1 MNSKHISIALLA
13 IMSLSILTGCAS
25 NLITDQPTASLTPY
39 ISETPTIQP
48 TGTPVLPPIETPTRV
63 FTPTTAPKPLALPAE
78 DEASARLSVP
88 AGFAIRIYAQNL
100 QGRPRFMTFGPD
112 NALYLSLTSGGA
124 IIRLQ
129 DANQDG
135 LADSSDVVIS
145 GLNQPH
151 GLEWREGWLYVAE
164 NDRVE
169 RFSSSASNGVFDQ
182 RVLVTDNIPGGG
194 GHFTRTLHFGPDG
207 MLYVSAGSSCNLCK
221 ESDPRRAAIL
231 RFNPDGSIPSDNPF
245 AGDADPR
252 KQAVW
257 AYGLRNSVD
266 FLWTPGGE
274 MWANMNGRDN
284 LLDANG
290 LPDSLPPEVIVFPI
304 RAGQFY
310 GWPYCYNPV
319 AGSNPGASP
328 QILDTQSGLSLPQG
342 LNCSQAVPALFAD
355 LAHSAP
361 LGMSLGKPGNFPSAY
376 QSDLYVAYHG
386 SMQNQ
391 TQTSIRDC
399 KVERIIIQNGLP
411 VSSEDFVN
419 GWRAPGSN
427 CGDASTYGRPAD
439 VIFGPDGAMYISDDS
454 GGRVYRVIS
463 VQ

>member
-1 MNSKHISIALLA
+1 MNSKIISITILTIIAIVLLA
-13 IMSLSILTGCAS
+13 GCAS
-25 NLITDQPTASLTPY
+25 NLITDQPTASATP
-39 ISETPTIQP
+39 ILSETPVIQP
-48 TGTPVLPPIETPTRV
+48 TGTPVLPPIETPTLIV
-63 FTPTTAPKPLALPAE
+63 TLTTTPKPLALPTE

-88 AGFAIRIYAQNL
+88 AGFAIRIFAQNL

-124 IIRLQ
+124 IVRLP

-151 GLEWREGWLYVAE
+151 GLEWLGDWLYVAE

-169 RFSSSASNGVFDQ
+169 RFRSSSGSGVFDQ
-182 RVLVTDNIPGGG
+182 LELVTDNIPGGG
-194 GHFTRTLHFGPDG
+194 GHYTRTLHFGPDG

-231 RFNPDGSIPSDNPF
+231 RFNPDGSIPADNPF

-257 AYGLRNSVD
+257 ASGLRNSVD
-266 FLWTPGGE
+266 FLWTPTGE

-290 LPDSLPPEVIVFPI
+290 LPDSLPPEVIVFSI

-319 AGSNPGASP
+319 TGSNPGASP
-328 QILDTQSGLSLPQG
+328 QVVDTQSGLSLPQG
-342 LNCSQAVPALFAD
+342 LDCSQAIPALFAD
-355 LAHSAP
+355 MAHSAP
-361 LGMSLGKPGNFPSAY
+361 LGMSLGKPGNFPSSY

-386 SMQNQ
+386 SWNVQSPE
-391 TQTSIRDC
+391 SIRDC
-399 KVERIIIQNGLP
+399 KVERIILQEGLP

-439 VIFGPDGAMYISDDS
+439 VIFSPDGAMYISDDA